1 MNNMEEDIQYKIQFY
16 ARHGGK
22 LVTLISYYQKCID
35 AFATAF
41 PTQTNNIQSLNSA
54 LTQIKNIIANTP
66 SCKR

>member
-1 MNNMEEDIQYKIQFY
+1 MNNMEEDIQYKTIL
-16 ARHGGK
+16 RKTREK